1 MQSERS
7 TVSSGVLMPICVGAA
22 LFALLTWLG
31 FHTPAA
37 SRWHS
42 WWRWPW
48 WAEVLTVLA
57 VLASLLAMSII
68 DQAKR
73 EAGAER
79 ERLRKIAAKQTG
91 DR

>member
-1 MQSERS
+1 MRTQRGA
-7 TVSSGVLMPICVGAA
+7 VSSGVLMPICMGAA
-22 LFALLTWLG
+22 LFALITWLR
-31 FHTPAA
+31 FHTSAA

-48 WAEVLTVLA
+48 WAEGLTVLA
-57 VLASLLAMSII
+57 VLAALLAMSII
-68 DQAKR
+68 DAAKR

-79 ERLRKIAAKQTG
+79 ERLRKIAARQTT